1 MLGTNS
7 EPENNLK
14 LRHGLGPRI
23 CGVGDALK
31 KCLGEMARK
40 LPQLLHLAQI
50 WLVRVALYIGL
61 QAEPMSRH

>member
-1 MLGTNS
+1 M
-7 EPENNLK
+7 
-14 LRHGLGPRI
+14 GPRI